1 MCGSN
6 SDLHWG
12 HFSYRLRLTNDA
24 DATSPIWYKHVCADC
39 ITLKRKSVKN
49 PVRRHMVLP
58 DTKAR
63 KASMTIQ
70 RNAEAVAHAYA
81 AHTVR
86 LGSLLYAE
94 ISKSLLLLGSMSH
107 YRMRCTECMDS

>member
-107 YRMRCTECMDS
+107 YRMRCTERMDS